1 MRHLAIGHQD
11 PDFDAVGS
19 LLAAWYLYQD
29 KGINLQLGFSGSP
42 DRSVRRF
49 WDEHQRDLPELLP
62 ENLLVPQLEASIQL
76 GNLVVVD
83 TARPAR
89 LGAFARLI
97 GKFQT
102 IEAWD
107 THPATPDDLPRASIP
122 PAGSCTAALVAALH
136 AAGIQPSSTAATLML
151 LGIHADTGHFTFGST
166 TGLDHRG
173 AALCLDW
180 GADPA
185 KVARFLPRGFTSDQL
200 DLLARLANAAQPA
213 PESCVDLTISAVEL
227 DEFADDASSLVAAL
241 REAETWP
248 AFVALM
254 ASGNKVHVI
263 GRSTGEID
271 VGGLMRALGGGGH
284 AAAASAVLT
293 GLGLADARRLV
304 LETARDVLGSARKA
318 RDRMVSNFVW
328 AFEDTSIA
336 QIAELLHRHRLN
348 ALPLCSRT
356 EPSIWTS
363 QINRQELDA
372 AQRHGLGERPV
383 REVAGEAPGWVSP
396 DLDLISVRDV
406 MLRGRGR
413 IWLVGENGRAEGLLT
428 RTTVLRASLE
438 PTLAPK
444 RGLPQASL
452 IRGLIRQGLGPLWPI
467 IEETGKIAVSASFG
481 LHMVG
486 GAVRD
491 LLLERPAHD
500 VDLVVDGPGG
510 APAFAACLAAKLGG
524 TVLSHPAF
532 LTAKWTPPNGQPA
545 IDLATARSER
555 YLGRAHLPEVSPA
568 ALEQDLFRRDFTV
581 NAMAVAL
588 RADQLGNLV
597 DPYGGWTDLKDG
609 ILRVLHGLS
618 FQDDPT
624 RAFRAARFCARF
636 DLRLAPGT
644 RALLQGA
651 LQSGAF
657 RLLGIERL
665 GHELDRILREAL
677 PEPAF
682 VLLREWNLLSLI
694 YPKLEVDRSFLHR
707 IRCVRDQR
715 VEGLSPDDPSALWL
729 VLADAL
735 PPEARPGLLRLVPT
749 DRHGQRRFVESPEK
763 IRHVLS
769 RLARARSPSTAG
781 LAISSLDRVEQRT
794 LFGLAQAE
802 RPEADRTQQWIEW
815 WSGEGQGLTPLISGQ
830 DLIAA
835 GYPPGPSFKQAL
847 AAAQKV
853 AWENGDREAQLEAAI
868 ETLTRPTIQGED
880 ASHN

>member
-1 MRHLAIGHQD
+1 MCHLAIGHQD

-19 LLAAWYLYQD
+19 LIAAWYLYRQQGVD
-29 KGINLQLGFSGSP
+29 LILGFSGSP

-49 WDEHQRDLPELLP
+49 WEEHQADLPKLLP
-62 ENLLVPQLEASIQL
+62 DHTLLPLLESHLQL

-89 LGAFARLI
+89 LGAYARLI
-97 GKFQT
+97 ERFQS
-102 IEAWD
+102 IIAWD
-107 THPATPDDLPRASIP
+107 THPPTPDDLPRATIP
-122 PAGSCTAALVAALH
+122 PAGSCTAALVEALH
-136 AAGIQPSSTAATLML
+136 RTGIQPSATAATLML

-166 TGLDHRG
+166 SALDHRG
-173 AALCLDW
+173 AGHCLEW
-180 GADPA
+180 GADPT
-185 KVARFLPRGFTSDQL
+185 KVARFLPRGFTSNQL
-200 DLLARLANAAQPA
+200 ELLSRLATAAHVA
-213 PESCVDLTISAVEL
+213 KDACVELTISALEL
-227 DEFADDASSLVAAL
+227 DEFADDAASLVAAL
-241 REAETWP
+241 REAESWP
-248 AFVALM
+248 ALVALM

-284 AAAASAVLT
+284 AAAASAILT
-293 GLGLADARRLV
+293 GLGLSDARRLV
-304 LETARDVLGSARKA
+304 LETARDVLGGARKA
-318 RDRMVSNFVW
+318 RDRMVANFVW
-328 AFEDTSIA
+328 AYEDNSVAEIA
-336 QIAELLHRHRLN
+336 DLLHRHRLN
-348 ALPLCSRT
+348 AVPLCTRS
-356 EPSIWTS
+356 EPPIWTS

-372 AQRHGLGERPV
+372 AQRHGLGARPA
-383 REVAGEAPGWVSP
+383 REVAGDAPGWVSP
-396 DLDLISVRDV
+396 DLDLIRVRDV

-444 RGLPQASL
+444 RGIPQASL

-467 IEETGKIAVSASFG
+467 VEEAGKLAVSSGFG

-491 LLLERPAHD
+491 LLLERPAQD

-510 APAFAACLAAKLGG
+510 APAFAAVLADKLGG
-524 TVLSHPAF
+524 TYLAHPAF
-532 LTAKWTPPNGQPA
+532 LTAKWYPPNGKPT

-555 YLGRAHLPEVSPA
+555 YVGRAHLPEVSPA

-581 NAMAVAL
+581 NAMAVAM
-588 RADQLGNLV
+588 RSDQLGNLV

-665 GHELDRILREAL
+665 GHELERILREAL
-677 PEPAF
+677 PEPAL
-682 VLLREWNLLSLI
+682 VLLRDWNLTSLI
-694 YPKLEVDRSFLHR
+694 HPKLEVDRSFLHR
-707 IRCVRDQR
+707 LRSVRDQR
-715 VEGLSPDDPSALWL
+715 VEGLSADDSSALWL
-729 VLADAL
+729 VFADAL

-763 IRHVLS
+763 IRHVMS
-769 RLARARSPSTAG
+769 RLARARTAGGAG
-781 LAISSLDRVEQRT
+781 LALSSLDKVEQRT
-794 LFGLAQAE
+794 LFGLARAE
-802 RPEADRTQQWIEW
+802 RPEADRTQQWIDW
-815 WSGEGQGLTPLISGQ
+815 WITEGAGLVPMISGQ
-830 DLIAA
+830 DLVAA
-835 GYPPGPSFKQAL
+835 GYPPGPTFKPAL
-847 AAAQKV
+847 VAAQRV
-853 AWENGDREAQLEAAI
+853 AWERGDRKSQMQAAI
-868 ETLTRPTIQGED
+868 ETLTGPNTTGDDDSPQ
-880 ASHN
+880 